1 MLKMKHACTETFRAL
16 CALEKLVES
25 RTLFLS
31 AIFAQESTLISSINC
46 TMSFL
51 AFSYFFLFEKFI
63 FITLIAKLSTFL
75 LSRKEVFILNLNFVS
90 WHIFCSYA
98 NEKPYTVSWFYR
110 WLVAFQVFLEGKG
123 IAMLESCIRNL
134 S

>member
-63 FITLIAKLSTFL
+63 FIKLIAKLSTFL

-98 NEKPYTVSWFYR
+98 NEKPYFDPEISGYCFY
-110 WLVAFQVFLEGKG
+110 KN
-123 IAMLESCIRNL
+123 IMLCYFVLLKSF
-134 S
+134 